1 LWNGDTLVSGW
12 RSGLGMLRNVS
23 NYITIVNFFNG
34 CYITIYVEL
43 LIRYLLSK
51 YGGNAVTKVEI
62 IDLCERF
69 RVDPDYFVNYVI
81 RYGYVIRI
89 LRGLY
94 YVKSVEE
101 FKLKRSLDPLRVLSL
116 GMEKL
121 GARWYFGLYTAL
133 RLNGLTHEYY
143 DVTFVISYSI
153 FRPKTIR
160 IAGENVR
167 FVKIKPGMAEFGLVR
182 RDVLVY
188 SDLEKTLLDFLY
200 LSRYGTLPY
209 REALYILREYSE
221 KASRKKLALYVKYYT
236 KRVKEDLINEG
247 LL

>member
-1 LWNGDTLVSGW
+1 MKLPT
-12 RSGLGMLRNVS
+12 
-23 NYITIVNFFNG
+23 
-34 CYITIYVEL
+34 
-43 LIRYLLSK
+43 RYLLSRH
-51 YGGNAVTKVEI
+51 GGRAVTKVEI

-81 RYGYVIRI
+81 RYGYAVRI

-94 YVKSVEE
+94 YVKTVEE
-101 FKLKRSLDPLRVLSL
+101 FKLKRRLDPLRVLSL
-116 GMEKL
+116 GMERL

-133 RLNGLTHEYY
+133 RLGGLTHEYY
-143 DVTFVISYSI
+143 DVIFVVSYSI
-153 FRPKTIR
+153 FRPKI
-160 IAGENVR
+160 IKIVGENVR
-167 FVKIKPGMAEFGLVR
+167 FVKIKMGMAEFGLVTR
-182 RDVLVY
+182 GILIY

-209 REALYILREYSE
+209 KEALYILREYSD
-221 KASRKKLALYVKYYT
+221 KANREKLALYVRYYT